1 MRAVVPYAD
10 PSPSLIRYRFERLW
24 LKPSV
29 RQLVRLWLPLGI
41 AGLVIFA
48 ASNNDTIRDFVH
60 VKSTQMYETL
70 AARPELQVTQVAFP
84 DVSDDLQ
91 QQILT
96 VTGLNF
102 PVSSLELD
110 VVELK
115 RAVETLDAV
124 ETAKV
129 QVLGGGTLEIL
140 TVERD
145 PVVVWRDGDVLRL
158 VDYEGR
164 RVADIAR
171 RSARGD
177 LPLIVGLGA
186 ERVVDEAM
194 SIVQVANPIS
204 GRVGTQTA
212 CIFHSTSAALAGAVT
227 NVPQTATANAVDR
240 PRAANLRNHL
250 ACITFPS
257 KLVFFHKEPFARL
270 KNLRAAP
277 VPFLIL
283 ETGKT
288 LPRLHLPVNPH
299 SLFPFHP
306 RHRKSGLPPPCL
318 PCH

>member
-10 PSPSLIRYRFERLW
+10 PSPSRLRYRFERLW

-41 AGLVIFA
+41 VSLLTLA
-48 ASNNDTIRDFVH
+48 ASNNDAIRQAVQ
-60 VKSTQMYETL
+60 VKSTQMYETV
-70 AARPELQVTQVAFP
+70 AARPELQVTQVTFP

-96 VTGLNF
+96 VTGLEL

-110 VVELK
+110 VAALK

-124 ETAKV
+124 ETAQV
-129 QVLGGGTLEIL
+129 RVLGGGTLEIL

-158 VDYEGR
+158 IDGEGH

-186 ERVVDEAM
+186 ELEVAEAMNLVRVAGPISDRVRGLVRVGERRWDLVLDRGQTVMLPEYGAVSALRRVIALHQAEDLLSRDVIVIDMRNGERPVLRLTDEA
-194 SIVQVANPIS
+194 IS
-204 GRVGTQTA
+204 E
-212 CIFHSTSAALAGAVT
+212 
-227 NVPQTATANAVDR
+227 
-240 PRAANLRNHL
+240 LR
-250 ACITFPS
+250 
-257 KLVFFHKEPFARL
+257 RL
-270 KNLRAAP
+270 RTEVRGEDA
-277 VPFLIL
+277 
-283 ETGKT
+283 
-288 LPRLHLPVNPH
+288 
-299 SLFPFHP
+299 
-306 RHRKSGLPPPCL
+306 
-318 PCH
+318 

>member
-158 VDYEGR
+158 VDNEGR

-204 GRVGTQTA
+204 GRVRGLVRVGERRWDLILDRGQT
-212 CIFHSTSAALAGAVT
+212 IMLPEFGAVSALRRVIALHQAEDLL
-227 NVPQTATANAVDR
+227 NRDVRVVDMRNGER
-240 PRAANLRNHL
+240 PVLRL
-250 ACITFPS
+250 TDEAIS
-257 KLVFFHKEPFARL
+257 ELRRL
-270 KNLRAAP
+270 RTEVRGEDA
-277 VPFLIL
+277 
-283 ETGKT
+283 
-288 LPRLHLPVNPH
+288 
-299 SLFPFHP
+299 
-306 RHRKSGLPPPCL
+306 
-318 PCH
+318 